1 MRRALALAERGWG
14 RVSPNPLVGTVLVR
28 DGKVVGEGWHAEH
41 GQAHA
46 EAAALEAA
54 GERAR
59 GATAYVTLEPCSHH
73 GKTPPC
79 SQALIDA
86 GVARVVYAASD
97 PNPQARGGA
106 ELLAAAGIEVL
117 GGVEEAAAREQNA
130 AFFHLHGSWGAI
142 RPWIELKL
150 AMSLDARIA
159 DAQGRSAWITGEA
172 ARAEV
177 HRMRAGHDAI
187 CVGIG
192 TALADDP
199 RLTVRGSITPRKAP
213 VRIVFDRTL
222 RLPIDSTLV
231 ATAREVP
238 VWVVA
243 GPEAEAARREAL
255 AARGV
260 EVVEATNLGEALRIL
275 RGRGIGSAFVEGGGA
290 IASALLREDLVDRL
304 SLFYAPL
311 LLGSGA
317 LSPFA
322 GVEVPSLE
330 EARRWRRLRTIALG
344 ADSLITLSRE
354 G

>member
-1 MRRALALAERGWG
+1 
-14 RVSPNPLVGTVLVR
+14 PNPLVGTVLVR

-97 PNPQARGGA
+97 LNPQARGGA

-159 DAQGRSAWITGEA
+159 D
-172 ARAEV
+172 
-177 HRMRAGHDAI
+177 
-187 CVGIG
+187 
-192 TALADDP
+192 
-199 RLTVRGSITPRKAP
+199 
-213 VRIVFDRTL
+213 
-222 RLPIDSTLV
+222 
-231 ATAREVP
+231 
-238 VWVVA
+238 
-243 GPEAEAARREAL
+243 
-255 AARGV
+255 
-260 EVVEATNLGEALRIL
+260 
-275 RGRGIGSAFVEGGGA
+275 
-290 IASALLREDLVDRL
+290 
-304 SLFYAPL
+304 
-311 LLGSGA
+311 
-317 LSPFA
+317 
-322 GVEVPSLE
+322 
-330 EARRWRRLRTIALG
+330 
-344 ADSLITLSRE
+344 
-354 G
+354 